1 MKYTFRI
8 FLTALGLMF
17 LLSTCGDKPSASNK
31 DEADGVAQDLHDVP
45 HILSSQ
51 DWLIP
56 AGATASTK
64 ETRLILNASIDA
76 NLRDQKISGL
86 MTKEFKRAYV
96 SDYISDTSIRM
107 EFKKDKIT
115 GRAIVNGRPAPQ
127 PNETGP
133 MHGQTIM
140 FTRSDR
146 GWQGILDDAEANP
159 DQRNHIDELAR
170 QIAGFNNRV
179 IFGRSARKLGDT
191 WEVDPAKLNSYAGG
205 LEEMNGTFKVFFRS
219 LVKHQ
224 GYDCAEI
231 LTSFNLLGRELQGKE
246 MQLIGKAIM
255 LQSLD
260 YQIPLR
266 MEMKG
271 EIMMSNPVM
280 KGLGN
285 MRTKGPI
292 ELIRETTLALP

>member
-1 MKYTFRI
+1 
-8 FLTALGLMF
+8 
-17 LLSTCGDKPSASNK
+17 
-31 DEADGVAQDLHDVP
+31 
-45 HILSSQ
+45 
-51 DWLIP
+51 
-56 AGATASTK
+56 
-64 ETRLILNASIDA
+64 
-76 NLRDQKISGL
+76 
-86 MTKEFKRAYV
+86 
-96 SDYISDTSIRM
+96 
-107 EFKKDKIT
+107 
-115 GRAIVNGRPAPQ
+115 
-127 PNETGP
+127 
-133 MHGQTIM
+133 
-140 FTRSDR
+140 
-146 GWQGILDDAEANP
+146 
-159 DQRNHIDELAR
+159 
-170 QIAGFNNRV
+170 
-179 IFGRSARKLGDT
+179 
-191 WEVDPAKLNSYAGG
+191 
-205 LEEMNGTFKVFFRS
+205 MNGTFKVFFRS

>member
-1 MKYTFRI
+1 MKYAFRI
-8 FLTALGLMF
+8 FLTALGLIF
-17 LLSTCGDKPSASNK
+17 LLSTCGDKPSASK
-31 DEADGVAQDLHDVP
+31 DDESNGVTQDLHDVP

-86 MTKEFKRAYV
+86 MTKEFKRVYV
-96 SDYISDTSIRM
+96 SDYISDTSIRT
-107 EFKKDKIT
+107 EFKKDEIS

-127 PNETGP
+127 PNEKGAL
-133 MHGQTIM
+133 HGQMMM
-140 FTRSDR
+140 FTKSD
-146 GWQGILDDAEANP
+146 GSWQGSIEAREASP
-159 DQRNHIDELAR
+159 DQLSRIEELAR
-170 QIAGFNNRV
+170 QIAGFNNKV
-179 IFGRSARKLGDT
+179 ILGRAPRKLGDT
-191 WEVDPAKLNSYAGG
+191 WEIDPAKLNAYAGG

-231 LTSFNLLGRELQGKE
+231 LTNFHLVGRELQGKE
-246 MQLIGKAIM
+246 MQLTGKTIM
-255 LQSLD
+255 LQSID

-271 EIMMSNPVM
+271 ELMMSNPVM
-280 KGLGN
+280 DGLGN

-292 ELIRETTLALP
+292 ELTRETTFVLP

>member
-1 MKYTFRI
+1 MKYAFRI

-17 LLSTCGDKPSASNK
+17 LLSTCGDKPSAIK
-31 DEADGVAQDLHDVP
+31 EDESDSVPQHLHDVP
-45 HILSSQ
+45 HILSSE

-64 ETRLILNASIDA
+64 ETRSIINASIDA

-96 SDYISDTSIRM
+96 SDYISDTSIRT
-107 EFKKDKIT
+107 EFKKDEIT

-127 PNETGP
+127 PNEKGP
-133 MHGQTIM
+133 LHGQMMM
-140 FTRSDR
+140 FAKSE
-146 GWQGILDDAEANP
+146 GSWQGSIEAREASP
-159 DQRNHIDELAR
+159 DQLSRIEELAR
-170 QIAGFNNRV
+170 QIAGFNNKV
-179 IFGRSARKLGDT
+179 ILGRSPRKLGDI
-191 WEVDPAKLNSYAGG
+191 WEIDPAKLNAYAGG

-231 LTSFNLLGRELQGKE
+231 LTNFHLVGRELQGKE
-246 MQLIGKAIM
+246 MQLTGKTIM

-271 EIMMSNPVM
+271 ELMMSNPVM
-280 KGLGN
+280 DGLGN

-292 ELIRETTLALP
+292 ELTRETTFVLP

>member
-1 MKYTFRI
+1 MKYAFRI
-8 FLTALGLMF
+8 FLTALGLIF

-31 DEADGVAQDLHDVP
+31 GESDGVAQDLHDVP

-96 SDYISDTSIRM
+96 SDYISDTSIRT
-107 EFKKDKIT
+107 EFKKDEIT

-127 PNETGP
+127 PNEKGP
-133 MHGQTIM
+133 LHGQMMM
-140 FTRSDR
+140 FTKSD
-146 GWQGILDDAEANP
+146 GSWQGSIEAREASP
-159 DQRNHIDELAR
+159 DQLSRIEELAR
-170 QIAGFNNRV
+170 QIAGFNNKV
-179 IFGRSARKLGDT
+179 ILGRSPRKLGDT
-191 WEVDPAKLNSYAGG
+191 WEIDPAKLNAYAGG

-231 LTSFNLLGRELQGKE
+231 LTNFHLVGRELQGKE
-246 MQLIGKAIM
+246 MQLTGKTIM

-271 EIMMSNPVM
+271 ELMMSNPVM
-280 KGLGN
+280 DGLGN

-292 ELIRETTLALP
+292 ELTRETTFVLP

>member
-1 MKYTFRI
+1 MKYAFRF
-8 FLTALGLMF
+8 FLTALGLIF

-31 DEADGVAQDLHDVP
+31 GESDGVAQDLHDVP

-96 SDYISDTSIRM
+96 SDYISDTSIRT
-107 EFKKDKIT
+107 EFKKDEIT

-127 PNETGP
+127 PNEKGP
-133 MHGQTIM
+133 LHGQMMM
-140 FTRSDR
+140 FTKSD
-146 GWQGILDDAEANP
+146 GSWQGSIEAREASP
-159 DQRNHIDELAR
+159 DQLSRIEELAR
-170 QIAGFNNRV
+170 QIAGFNNKV
-179 IFGRSARKLGDT
+179 ILGRSPRKLGDT
-191 WEVDPAKLNSYAGG
+191 WEIDPAKLNAYAGG

-231 LTSFNLLGRELQGKE
+231 LTNFHLVGRELQGKE
-246 MQLIGKAIM
+246 MQLTGKTIM

-271 EIMMSNPVM
+271 ELMMSNPVM
-280 KGLGN
+280 DGLGN

-292 ELIRETTLALP
+292 ELTRETTFVLP

>member
-1 MKYTFRI
+1 M
-8 FLTALGLMF
+8 L
-17 LLSTCGDKPSASNK
+17 LLSTCGDKPSAIK
-31 DEADGVAQDLHDVP
+31 EDESDSVAQHLHDVP
-45 HILSSQ
+45 HILSSE

-56 AGATASTK
+56 AGATAATK
-64 ETRLILNASIDA
+64 ETRLIINASIDA

-96 SDYISDTSIRM
+96 SDYISDTSIRT
-107 EFKKDKIT
+107 EFKKDEIT

-127 PNETGP
+127 PNEKGP
-133 MHGQTIM
+133 LHGQMMM
-140 FTRSDR
+140 FAKSD
-146 GWQGILDDAEANP
+146 GSWQGVIEGREASP
-159 DQRNHIDELAR
+159 DQLSRIEELAR
-170 QIAGFNNRV
+170 QIGGINNKV
-179 IFGRSARKLGDT
+179 ILGDAPRELGDT
-191 WEVDPAKLNSYAGG
+191 WEINPAKLNAYAGG
-205 LEEMNGTFKVFFRS
+205 LEEMNGSFKVFFRS

-231 LTSFNLLGRELQGKE
+231 LTNFHLVGRELQGKE
-246 MQLIGKAIM
+246 MELVGKSTM

-280 KGLGN
+280 NGLGD

-292 ELIRETTLALP
+292 ELIRETTFVLP

>member
-1 MKYTFRI
+1 MKYAFRF
-8 FLTALGLMF
+8 FLTALGLIF

-31 DEADGVAQDLHDVP
+31 GEPDGVAQDLHDVP

-96 SDYISDTSIRM
+96 SDYISDTSIRT
-107 EFKKDKIT
+107 EFKKDEIT

-127 PNETGP
+127 PNEKGP
-133 MHGQTIM
+133 LHGQMMM
-140 FTRSDR
+140 FAKSD
-146 GWQGILDDAEANP
+146 GSWQGSIEAREASP
-159 DQRNHIDELAR
+159 DQLSRIEELAR
-170 QIAGFNNRV
+170 QIAGFNNKV
-179 IFGRSARKLGDT
+179 ILGRSPRKLGDT
-191 WEVDPAKLNSYAGG
+191 WEIDPAKLNAYAGG

-231 LTSFNLLGRELQGKE
+231 LTNFHLVGRELQGKE
-246 MQLIGKAIM
+246 MQLTGKTIM

-271 EIMMSNPVM
+271 ELMMSNPVM
-280 KGLGN
+280 DGLGN

-292 ELIRETTLALP
+292 ELTRETTFVLP

>member
-107 EFKKDKIT
+107 EFKKDEIT

-127 PNETGP
+127 PNEKGP
-133 MHGQTIM
+133 LHRQTMM
-140 FTRSDR
+140 FTKSD
-146 GWQGILDDAEANP
+146 GNWQGVIDGAEANP

-179 IFGRSARKLGDT
+179 IFGRSPRKLSDT

-246 MQLIGKAIM
+246 MQLIGKSIM

-280 KGLGN
+280 NGLGD

-292 ELIRETTLALP
+292 ELIRETTFVLP

>member
-1 MKYTFRI
+1 MKYAFRI
-8 FLTALGLMF
+8 FLTALGLML
-17 LLSTCGDKPSASNK
+17 LLSTCGDKPSASKK
-31 DEADGVAQDLHDVP
+31 DESDSVAQHLFGVP
-45 HILSSQ
+45 HVLSSA
-51 DWLIP
+51 DWKIP
-56 AGATASTK
+56 AGSTISTK
-64 ETRLILNASIDA
+64 ETRSIINASIDA
-76 NLRDQKISGL
+76 NIRDQKISGL

-96 SDYISDTSIRM
+96 SDYISDTSIRT
-107 EFKKDKIT
+107 EFKKDEIT
-115 GRAIVNGRPAPQ
+115 GRAIVNGMPAPQ
-127 PNETGP
+127 PNETAP

-140 FTRSDR
+140 FSKSDS
-146 GWQGILDDAEANP
+146 GWQGILDGAEATP
-159 DQRNHIDELAR
+159 DQRSHIEELAR

-179 IFGRSARKLGDT
+179 IFGRVPRELGDT
-191 WEVDPAKLNSYAGG
+191 WEIDPAKLNSYAGG

-231 LTSFNLLGRELQGKE
+231 LTSFHLLGRELQGKE
-246 MQLIGKAIM
+246 MQLIGKTVM

-280 KGLGN
+280 NGLGN

-292 ELIRETTLALP
+292 ELIRETTFVLP

>member
-1 MKYTFRI
+1 MKCNYRI
-8 FLTALGLMF
+8 FLIPLGLVF
-17 LLSTCGDKPSASNK
+17 LLSTCGDKPSASTK
-31 DEADGVAQDLHDVP
+31 DESNEVAQDLHDVP

-86 MTKEFKRAYV
+86 LTKEFKRAYV
-96 SDYISDTSIRM
+96 SDYISDTSIRT
-107 EFKKDKIT
+107 EFKKDEIT
-115 GRAIVNGRPAPQ
+115 GRAIVNGSPAPQ
-127 PNETGP
+127 PNEKGP
-133 MHGQTIM
+133 LHAQMII
-140 FTRSDR
+140 FTKLDGS
-146 GWQGILDDAEANP
+146 WQGTTEGEEASPDQLSRIEELARHIGGFNNKVILDDIP
-159 DQRNHIDELAR
+159 R
-170 QIAGFNNRV
+170 QV
-179 IFGRSARKLGDT
+179 GDT
-191 WEVDPAKLNSYAGG
+191 WEIDPADLNAYAGG
-205 LEEMNGTFKVFFRS
+205 LEEMNGSFKVFFRS

-231 LTSFNLLGRELQGKE
+231 LTNFHLVGRELQGKE
-246 MQLIGKAIM
+246 MELIGKSTM
-255 LQSLD
+255 LQSID

-271 EIMMSNPVM
+271 EMMMSNPVM
-280 KGLGN
+280 GGLGN

-292 ELIRETTLALP
+292 ELIRETTFVLP